1 MLRLGPGPVSAQ
13 AGECQDTKRHEHG
26 TGQAVDP
33 SQHAWAN
40 SDAHGG
46 DTTAEQHP
54 PQG

>member
-13 AGECQDTKRHEHG
+13 AGECQDTKCHEHG
-26 TGQAVDP
+26 PGQAVDP

-46 DTTAEQHP
+46 DTTAEHHP